1 MSAVIQS
8 KTEKDSRVEAAIS
21 HWAPR
26 FVANGV
32 PLADFQEV
40 TASVSRWEDWCAAWS
55 ARAAIHEEMG
65 NKALDGGYNT
75 SAGEHLTRAALC
87 FTFGKFLLVHYMYQ
101 MK

>member
-8 KTEKDSRVEAAIS
+8 KTETDPRVEAAIS

-40 TASVSRWEDWCAAWS
+40 TASCERWEDWCRRWA
-55 ARAAIHEEMG
+55 ARAATQQVQCSTLVAEGHAI
-65 NKALDGGYNT
+65 AAVVLT
-75 SAGEHLTRAALC
+75 TRAAY
-87 FTFGKFLLVHYMYQ
+87 FNTFGALLVLITTC
-101 MK
+101 

>member
-1 MSAVIQS
+1 MSAVIQN

-40 TASVSRWEDWCAAWS
+40 TASVSRWDDWCAAWS
-55 ARAAIHEEMG
+55 ARAAVHEELG
-65 NKALDGGYNT
+65 RAALRERYFLT
-75 SAGEHLTRAALC
+75 AGEHLLRAAIYYH
-87 FTFGKFLLVHYMYQ
+87 FAKFVFVQDRTQ
-101 MK
+101 M